1 MLIIWT
7 VQSILKQDFAR
18 NVLNLACRHHVYEV
32 ILKAVFT
39 SSSGCFSGPDVLVF
53 QRFQKYSSSINKLD
67 YQTGWDNSE
76 LQSLLEERRDLLE
89 FAEAKLKKENPVV
102 MTTKS
107 SCNWQ

>member
-1 MLIIWT
+1 M
-7 VQSILKQDFAR
+7 
-18 NVLNLACRHHVYEV
+18 
-32 ILKAVFT
+32 ILKAVYT

-53 QRFQKYSSSINKLD
+53 QRFQKYSSSTNKLD

-76 LQSLLEERRDLLE
+76 LQPLLEERRDNLLE
-89 FAEAKLKKENPVV
+89 FAEAKLKKKNPVV